1 MKITA
6 VMMTP
11 ARAAFGMY
19 AKVGIRTPSAIN
31 TMAPETAIRT
41 WTTILPKFHFFSCMV
56 YLIMLPVLQTIQ
68 HQMLGQ
74 LVHNELER
82 MKEAGMA

>member
-6 VMMTP
+6 QMMTP

-31 TMAPETAIRT
+31 TMAPETAIHT
-41 WTTILPKFHFFSCMV
+41 WTTILPKFHFFFMYRLFNNAASTAEYSASDV
-56 YLIMLPVLQTIQ
+56 RTIT
-68 HQMLGQ
+68 
-74 LVHNELER
+74 
-82 MKEAGMA
+82 A